1 MFGYTMKNQ
10 IYESGDFLFI
20 FPSLLVTKNLQN
32 HFFFKI
38 LILKFAF
45 WRNFATKI
53 KKQHYFLL
61 FKLGFLIS

>member
-10 IYESGDFLFI
+10 IYESGDLKKK
-20 FPSLLVTKNLQN
+20 FPSLLGTKNLQN

-45 WRNFATKI
+45 WRNFATK
-53 KKQHYFLL
+53 KKKSSTTFYSLNWDF
-61 FKLGFLIS
+61 

>member
-10 IYESGDFLFI
+10 IYESGDFLFY

-38 LILKFAF
+38 LILKFPF
-45 WRNFATKI
+45 WRNFATF
-53 KKQHYFLL
+53 KKKEAVLL
-61 FKLGFLIS
+61 STL